1 MRSKCHVLFCV
12 LLIMIAGALLLSG
25 CLTLEG
31 RERVREPFY
40 TTRNLFRFFADNT
53 IDLAS
58 GNVFD
63 ETLVPNIVASSLML
77 PFGLAA
83 DTLLFPYDLYLT
95 FNDGTVRREVPE
107 DFFRTD

>member
-1 MRSKCHVLFCV
+1 MTVS
-12 LLIMIAGALLLSG
+12 ALLLCG
-25 CLTLEG
+25 CLTLEE

-40 TTRNLFRFFADNT
+40 ETRNLFRFFADNT
-53 IDLAS
+53 IDLAA

-63 ETLVPNIVASSLML
+63 ETLVPNIAVSSLML

-83 DTLLFPYDLYLT
+83 DTLLLPYDLYLT

-107 DFFRTD
+107 DFFRTN